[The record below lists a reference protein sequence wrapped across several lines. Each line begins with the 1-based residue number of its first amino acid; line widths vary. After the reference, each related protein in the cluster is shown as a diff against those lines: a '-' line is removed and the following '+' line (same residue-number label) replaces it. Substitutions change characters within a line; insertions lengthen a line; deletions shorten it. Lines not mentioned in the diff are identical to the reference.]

1 MITALRRQKQR
12 TTGAGEKHEQNKE
25 AAEFQ
30 ETKFF
35 KVRKRKRKKKTGLL
49 LEEKGRWRELNS
61 THRNKERESLV
72 LSPEQTNT
80 HK

>member
-1 MITALRRQKQR
+1 MITALRRQNQR

-35 KVRKRKRKKKTGLL
+35 KVRKRKRKKKSLGFCWKK
-49 LEEKGRWRELNS
+49 KGDGENS
-61 THRNKERESLV
+61 TLHTAIKKG
-72 LSPEQTNT
+72 SPWF
-80 HK
+80 